1 MANDL
6 NLCQFIGRLGQDP
19 ETRYTPSGDAVTT
32 FSIAVGE
39 RWKDKDSGEKKE
51 KTEWVRCVAWR
62 GLADIAGQYL
72 KKGGQCYVAG
82 KFKTRKWQKDG
93 QDHYTTEIQVEQLQ
107 LLGSAQRNGPPP
119 PGEDDAPRTGKT
131 AARTTQS
138 APPDMDDDIPFANP
152 YRGRICL
159 VI

>member
-62 GLADIAGQYL
+62 GLAEIAGNYL
-72 KKGGQCYVAG
+72 KKASQVYVAG

-93 QDHYTTEIQVEQLQ
+93 QDHYSTEIIVEQMQ
-107 LLGSAQRNGPPP
+107 MLGGKREGNGPPAHSD
-119 PGEDDAPRTGKT
+119 DDAPRAGKSPPP
-131 AARTTQS
+131 AQSKVGSQTT
-138 APPDMDDDIPFANP
+138 DDDSDIPF
-152 YRGRICL
+152 
-159 VI
+159 